1 MHKPARQRVRCRV
14 TASFR
19 WRNSDRNMTGMA
31 NGRRWLLRVENWQ
44 LMSRGEVSIGADL
57 KPEMG
62 QQTVDIQRPVMAQSV
77 TVSLDSVV

>member
-1 MHKPARQRVRCRV
+1 MP
-14 TASFR
+14 
-19 WRNSDRNMTGMA
+19 
-31 NGRRWLLRVENWQ
+31 
-44 LMSRGEVSIGADL
+44 RGEVSIGADL